1 MNYQELS
8 AELNRPLSTIRKW
21 RAEIER
27 ISGIDFERIKVRNG
41 KRRKNR
47 TTYDFTQKDVEN
59 FKDFIKLLKEG
70 KSKEQAIILTFGS
83 VELRKKK
90 SEEKKTALLNKRLLK
105 LENDQHDIQSQITLL
120 LNEVRTISGRVESL
134 ENKGFKNIFRK

>member
-27 ISGIDFERIKVRNG
+27 ISGINFERIKVSNG

-47 TTYDFTQKDVEN
+47 TTYDFTQQDVEN

-90 SEEKKTALLNKRLLK
+90 NEEEKTALLNKRLLK
-105 LENDQHDIQSQITLL
+105 LENDQYDIQRQITFLL
-120 LNEVRTISGRVESL
+120 KEVRTISSRVESL

>member
-27 ISGIDFERIKVRNG
+27 ISGIDFERIKIRNG

-90 SEEKKTALLNKRLLK
+90 SEEEKIALLNNRLLK
-105 LENDQHDIQSQITLL
+105 LENDQHDIQRQITLL
-120 LNEVRTISGRVESL
+120 LNEVRSISSQVESL